1 MKKDIFKEFT
11 FTVRKSDTSD
21 RWIAKALFHGAEHVD
36 GEDAEEYV
44 VHGATAISAMVEC
57 MEKVAEVEGA

>member
-1 MKKDIFKEFT
+1 MKKDIYERYAFLVKQ
-11 FTVRKSDTSD
+11 SDTSE
-21 RWIAKALFHGAEHVD
+21 RWIATAQHIDTEKEIT
-36 GEDAEEYV
+36 